1 MVGLFDSPVPSRCS
15 RLYQAMLVPG
25 NVQEE
30 KARLDCEKLW
40 PIFRDY
46 ADPNFKTEFGSRT
59 HERWFEMYL
68 TVSLLLAGHQI
79 ICPKPGPD
87 VSLLAGD
94 RRIWVEAV
102 CASPGDRGRRDSV
115 PETVLGRV
123 YREPTEQYVLR
134 IRNALEGKQRKYR
147 KYIKEGI
154 VSGGDVSVVAINVFE
169 VDGIGPYIES
179 HFRRALYGVGNPLI
193 RIDRRSGEPLEVSND
208 VVHNVKKASGAEV
221 DLRPFVNGTMGHITA
236 VLGSH
241 AHVFNRPS
249 KPGEDFALYPN
260 FTGDV
265 PWPQGVL
272 KVGRDRVFDQLAHRV

>member
-1 MVGLFDSPVPSRCS
+1 MVGLFDNPVPSRCS
-15 RLYQAMLVPG
+15 RLYEAMLVPG

-30 KARLDCEKLW
+30 KARVDCEKLW
-40 PIFRDY
+40 SIFRDY

-59 HERWFEMYL
+59 HDRWFEMYL
-68 TVSLLLAGHQI
+68 TVSLLRAGHQI
-79 ICPKPGPD
+79 SCPKPGPD
-87 VSLLAGD
+87 VCLLEDGH
-94 RRIWVEAV
+94 RIWVEAV
-102 CASPGDRGRRDSV
+102 CASPGVFGRRDSV
-115 PETVLGRV
+115 PATVPGRV

-134 IRNALEGKQRKYR
+134 IRNALDEKRRKYG
-147 KYIKEGI
+147 KYMNDSI
-154 VSGGDVSVVAINVFE
+154 VSRGDVSVVAINVFE

-179 HFRRALYGVGNPLI
+179 HFRRALYGVGDPLI

-221 DLRPFVNGTMGHITA
+221 DLRPFVNGTMGNITA

-241 AHVFNRPS
+241 AHAFNRPS

-260 FTGDV
+260 LTGDV

-272 KVGRDRVFDQLAHRV
+272 KVGWDRVFDQLAHRV